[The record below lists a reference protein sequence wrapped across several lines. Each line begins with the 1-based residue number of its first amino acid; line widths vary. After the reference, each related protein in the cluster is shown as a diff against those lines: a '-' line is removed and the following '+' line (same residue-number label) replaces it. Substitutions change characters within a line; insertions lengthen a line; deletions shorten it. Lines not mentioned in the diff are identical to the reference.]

1 MIFRLTSFG
10 GLKIEQVKR
19 LKQLELETSRHR
31 EAVSDLSLHK
41 LILTLLNARA
51 KLTFS
56 PQLTNVGWSILHAGP
71 IKGGIKRLS
80 FLMSL
85 GE

>member
-19 LKQLELETSRHR
+19 LKQLELETCRPR

-41 LILTLLNARA
+41 LNARA
-51 KLTFS
+51 
-56 PQLTNVGWSILHAGP
+56 
-71 IKGGIKRLS
+71 
-80 FLMSL
+80 
-85 GE
+85 